1 MTAARVAVA
10 VVTSVVLMVA
20 ASIGRTTAVVYVL
33 AYAAATLPGWH
44 IGFALFGKRHAA
56 GWIAGALLGY
66 GITALALWVPIVAG
80 APGSLTLVAAWTLV
94 TVGSWTMFRSPRRP
108 AVDLPAWTERDTV
121 GLCAVVL
128 IVPLLVAV
136 PYGRIGESDA
146 QGNRRYRAYFTAD
159 FVWHE
164 ALTAELARFS
174 APPKNP
180 YLAGR
185 SLHYYWTYF
194 LLPAS
199 VTGAG
204 PRTLHSPPIETYLA
218 ANGLCTGILFM
229 AAIYMA
235 AWSALPRAAIAAVA
249 SSFVLLA
256 SSAEGLYAA
265 IDLLRRGR
273 PLAGLRNL
281 NIDAITSWYFHGL
294 TIDGLPRSMWYN
306 PQHSLACGLGLIALT
321 IAGRS
326 PVPMRS
332 IASIGA
338 GAALGLALTIS
349 PFPGGAMTLIYGV
362 VVLWTSGSTLRLLPR
377 AIAIQLLAVIPVLLA
392 LAWCV
397 FNKTFEG
404 AGGAVVLGLSSSA
417 RMSPLLVISLAL
429 GPVLALVVAG
439 GFAAAAARFPR
450 ELRPAV
456 AGVVVSLGL
465 LFFVTLSV
473 EPIWI
478 GWRAGQV
485 LLVTCPG
492 LVAIAIATLAR
503 ESGPLT
509 TALVVSTTAL
519 AGFPTTLIDYYNAQ
533 DTSNVE
539 MAAGFRWTVVVSP
552 GELEALRWI
561 ELSTPPDALVQMSL
575 SPRGRETWSLVPS
588 FARRRMAA
596 GLPISLLRTPDYEE
610 RAAKA
615 DAVFAAGA
623 DDAWRLAHT
632 LQIDYIYVGRVEQ
645 AAFGSAVPT
654 FNSRPDLFER
664 VFGNAEASVYRV
676 R

>member
-33 AYAAATLPGWH
+33 AYVAATLPGWP
-44 IGFALFGKRHAA
+44 IGFGLFGRRHAA

-80 APGSLTLVAAWTLV
+80 APGSLTFGAAWTLV
-94 TVGSWTMFRSPRRP
+94 TVGSWTMFRSARRP

-185 SLHYYWTYF
+185 SLHYYWAYF

-199 VTGAG
+199 ITGAG
-204 PRTLHSPPIETYLA
+204 PARMHSPPIETYLA
-218 ANGLCTGILFM
+218 TNGLCTGILFV
-229 AAIYMA
+229 AAIYLG

-249 SSFVLLA
+249 SALVLLT
-256 SSAEGLYAA
+256 SSGEGLYATL
-265 IDLLRRGR
+265 DLLKRGR
-273 PLAGLRNL
+273 ALSGLRNL

-294 TIDGLPRSMWYN
+294 TIDGLPRSIWYN
-306 PQHSLACGLGLIALT
+306 PQHSLACGLGLVALT

-326 PVPMRS
+326 PAPMRS
-332 IASIGA
+332 TASVGA
-338 GAALGLALTIS
+338 GMALGLALIVS
-349 PFPGGAMTLIYGV
+349 PFPGGAMTLIYGL
-362 VVLWTSGSTLRLLPR
+362 VVLWTAAGTPRALPR
-377 AIAIQLLAVIPVLLA
+377 AIGIQLLAVVPVLAA

-417 RMSPLLVISLAL
+417 RTSPMQVISLAL
-429 GPVLALVVAG
+429 GPILVWVIAG
-439 GFAAAAARFPR
+439 VFASAAARFPR
-450 ELRPAV
+450 ELRPAI
-456 AGVVVSLGL
+456 AGVAVSLGL

-478 GWRAGQV
+478 GWRAG
-485 LLVTCPG
+485 
-492 LVAIAIATLAR
+492 
-503 ESGPLT
+503 
-509 TALVVSTTAL
+509 
-519 AGFPTTLIDYYNAQ
+519 
-533 DTSNVE
+533 
-539 MAAGFRWTVVVSP
+539 
-552 GELEALRWI
+552 
-561 ELSTPPDALVQMSL
+561 
-575 SPRGRETWSLVPS
+575 
-588 FARRRMAA
+588 
-596 GLPISLLRTPDYEE
+596 
-610 RAAKA
+610 
-615 DAVFAAGA
+615 
-623 DDAWRLAHT
+623 
-632 LQIDYIYVGRVEQ
+632 
-645 AAFGSAVPT
+645 
-654 FNSRPDLFER
+654 
-664 VFGNAEASVYRV
+664 
-676 R
+676 